1 MNIGF
6 AGCSYT
12 AGAELAK
19 PNEERYSAIVCN
31 SLMAHEINI
40 AENNLSNEVIC
51 KRTWETV
58 NLVDVDFMVV
68 QISSFLRF
76 SFPYDNKIVSINPY
90 RRQKYDYDLVG
101 KIVYS
106 KESDYRYW
114 YELTR
119 WKTVSLHHY
128 LNVKHINHMFVFMLE
143 DDVKMFFEDDTIEQS
158 FIKQCERT
166 SLMGFVEKNGYG
178 FFKGKH
184 PSELGHY
191 HIAHD
196 LILPEILRQKDLV

>member
-12 AGAELAK
+12 AGAELVNPTK
-19 PNEERYSAIVCN
+19 ERYSAIVCKHLIAN
-31 SLMAHEINI
+31 EINV

-51 KRTWETV
+51 KKAWETI

-68 QISSFLRF
+68 QLSSFLRF

-90 RRQKYDYDLVG
+90 RKQKHEYDLVG

-106 KESDYRYW
+106 KDSDYRYW

-119 WKTVSLHHY
+119 WKAVSLHHY
-128 LNVKHINHMFVFMLE
+128 LNTKNVKHMFVFMLDE
-143 DDVKMFFEDDTIEQS
+143 DAKMFFEDDVVEKS
-158 FIKQCERT
+158 FIEKCQRT
-166 SLMGFVEKNGYG
+166 SLMGFVDENDYG

-184 PSELGHY
+184 PSKLGHY
-191 HIAHD
+191 HIAHG
-196 LILPEILRQKDLV
+196 LILPEILRQKSLV